1 MKLNREAPIFGGEK
15 NVKGKEKNVKGKEKN
30 VKGKESNVKGKES
43 RKTHRPPTNRQLDV
57 ELTKLRGDYRREM
70 DIAQTE
76 IAALK
81 SRLHT
86 TSKVASDAN
95 AAIKKRGVLFN
106 KVDMML
112 DDTKAYEALENYASR
127 TSQIAR
133 KVQIELL
140 KTTVMSEVVR
150 ANPELLSGTI
160 VALDEL
166 DEWWHSRE
174 NYTLEQWRK
183 TMKKLTLIKQTKEK
197 IGA

>member
-15 NVKGKEKNVKGKEKN
+15 NVKGKEK
-30 VKGKESNVKGKES
+30 NVKGKES

-70 DIAQTE
+70 DIAQAE
-76 IAALK
+76 IAGLK

-86 TSKVASDAN
+86 TAKVASAAN
-95 AAIKKRGVLFN
+95 LSINKRGVLFN

-166 DEWWHSRE
+166 DDWWHKRE

>member
-15 NVKGKEKNVKGKEKN
+15 NVTGKET
-30 VKGKESNVKGKES
+30 
-43 RKTHRPPTNRQLDV
+43 RKTHKPPTNRQLDV
-57 ELTKLRGDYRREM
+57 ELTKLK
-70 DIAQTE
+70 AE
-76 IAALK
+76 ITSLK
-81 SRLHT
+81 NRLHT
-86 TSKVASDAN
+86 TAKVASAAN
-95 AAIKKRGVLFN
+95 LSINKRGVLFN

-166 DEWWHSRE
+166 DDWWHKRE